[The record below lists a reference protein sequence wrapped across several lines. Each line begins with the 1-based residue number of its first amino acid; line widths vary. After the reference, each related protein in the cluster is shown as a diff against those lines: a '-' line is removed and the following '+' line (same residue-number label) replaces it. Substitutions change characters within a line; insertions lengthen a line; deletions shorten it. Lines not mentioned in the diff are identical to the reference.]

1 MESKQFRQI
10 MITLLSLETFHEKCL
25 DDVAAQILSDI
36 YFEFRRKWEFDL
48 QQILEE
54 HYDLHI
60 ADWFIQVRNKNS
72 LK

>member
-1 MESKQFRQI
+1 

-36 YFEFRRKWEFDL
+36 YFKFRRKCEFDL

-60 ADWFIQVRNKNS
+60 AD
-72 LK
+72 